1 MAINALRFILE
12 TLGQLWIL
20 AVLLRFFSQA
30 VRTPFRARAGNPLA
44 DFIMALTDW
53 AVLPA
58 RRVVASV
65 GHFDLAALVVAWIA
79 ACLLS
84 LLIFALLGQ
93 ANIARPAFWPALIC
107 FGAVEVIKLS
117 LYLFIALMII
127 QAVLSW
133 LSPYHPLQPFFSA
146 LTRPLLRPL
155 QRFIPL
161 IGGVDLS
168 PLFAILLL
176 QVILIGPIAFL
187 GTEAAGAMTLASRAG
202 GG

>member
-1 MAINALRFILE
+1 MAANVLKFILE

-30 VRTPFRARAGNPLA
+30 VRAPFRARAGNPLA

-58 RRVVASV
+58 RRLIPSL
-65 GHFDLAALVVAWIA
+65 GKFDLAAFLIAWFA
-79 ACLLS
+79 ATLLA
-84 LLIFALLGQ
+84 LAVFALLGG
-93 ANIARPAFWPALIC
+93 ADIAHPAFWPALL
-107 FGAVEVIKLS
+107 FYGAVEVAKLS
-117 LYLFIALMII
+117 IYLFIGLMII

-133 LSPYHPLQPFFSA
+133 LNPYHPMQPFFTM

-161 IGGVDLS
+161 IGGVDLA
-168 PLFAILLL
+168 PLFAIILL
-176 QVILIGPIAFL
+176 QVVLIGPVAYL
-187 GTEAAGAMTLASRAG
+187 GGEAIRMVARSGGAGA
-202 GG
+202 